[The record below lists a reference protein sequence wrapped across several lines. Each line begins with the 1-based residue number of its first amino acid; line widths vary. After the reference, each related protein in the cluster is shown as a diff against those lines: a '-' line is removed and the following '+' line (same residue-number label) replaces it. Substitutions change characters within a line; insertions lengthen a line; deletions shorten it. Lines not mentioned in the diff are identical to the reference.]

1 NIYEISPELDR
12 VIRPLIQRKIRRCND
27 KIREYSR
34 NNPHDRRGE
43 VQELSD
49 YGNFNDLNFNFSNGG
64 GTIRVDLG
72 SQHRAFRFFLPRN
85 NHEKSNFWIAIRKE
99 VFTNEEV
106 NERGRIE
113 DVETTSFFPIWE
125 AERMVSS
132 NLQDLLNRIRQTGD
146 TGNNQNPPNPLPG
159 GNNNHPPTP
168 TNQSLTFTIRNTEPY
183 FADDCFKLELN
194 PPITVNGNQIT
205 SVIIKGDQVNT
216 CLENGDLAAGNTLT
230 ITNIQFGPSLA
241 TIDNHNTLAIFEHFG
256 NIQAVNVNN
265 NPVPN
270 NPPPIPRPTFP
281 EVQQKNQELAS
292 EENNLLILA
301 AELLKTIEE
310 NRKVVHEAQSLGLNL
325 AEISDDALDYFQE
338 EFFTELD
345 ESLAVDNPTN
355 RQILATNEQIRHR
368 KLNIKEN
375 INLIYNSNQQN
386 LAAEKNGKKPLPTD
400 ELGQLK
406 KQVIAEI
413 NQILTDK
420 DNLKNIDLNT
430 LESGKYQNW
439 EKDIAGLASHD
450 QVIAYKNA
458 LLETLKKVGIKAN
471 EEENNKTSSPS
482 SPSTPQD
489 NQKNNNDSVDTNEI
503 INAPSLAVARNIA
516 KKKIRELFTKYEK
529 LDDKQKIS
537 EFVQAL
543 ERAMKKLSVKSSPE
557 ESNNGLPRPAKIAIG
572 VGATVE
578 NEDIFALK
586 KELKKANAFIFCHQ
600 DEYKPLSILHQFNK
614 ENADIK
620 RFHGGIYE
628 QKLISNELLE
638 KWANLPSK
646 EYMNEKQSSKE
657 INEIVEKI
665 DQLNLGKIS
674 ELVDKIKEKYNIKED
689 AVIQSTGSAPTS
701 EKVEEKGGNVSLKLL
716 GIKETVNKIK
726 IYGIIK
732 DSVKQLKGEDINI
745 IQAKKIM
752 EKEDKVI
759 FTDIPRDKAEGVK
772 KQLENE
778 GRRQYLTLNNSPLF
792 QTLPQRDFAHE
803 QKSSYYDFL
812 DRRLNELLNFYFPF
826 NCSDHNNTIE
836 LNIEKFH
843 HQEPKISQEEAQL
856 KEDISDWVEKSFNI
870 EIEIKEKND
879 NHLVVSFHYQQEKE
893 ILFCHLPKINS
904 QGNFIINGHDKVVV
918 FQFATSTQHPKTIE
932 LKFPNSVLVINFLDL
947 LKTWEVPAETLE
959 ILFNRADLDI
969 SNYSSAKSLEAGV
982 NLPKFLFTK
991 KNSYFDFVIGQVL
1004 AENVCDVKSQVV
1016 LSKNTILTEKNLQ
1029 VLRRALA
1036 QKKISTISL
1045 PGSNNELYC
1054 LKINSPHNKEEVI
1067 TIVGIVEEI
1076 SEEKTY
1082 FDLSDLVCSIA
1093 FYLNLP
1099 HGLGKTEREE
1109 DKDKLENQVIRRV
1122 GDLIYNIFNNKLG
1135 GFLQDINSK
1144 YLANISQLKKADL
1157 TKIPNLKDFDNLLKD
1172 FFNTSA
1178 LVQLQNQNNPLSEIS
1193 YARKLSVLG
1202 LGGFSSANT
1211 TLAARNINSSYY
1223 GRYDLVETPEGQR
1236 VGLIHNLAMG
1246 TEINDYGQA
1255 ITPYYSV
1262 EKGIIS
1268 SQLVYLASEEESDKY
1283 IAHCNIRIDKKNRIL
1298 DEVVAARYQGNLVQ
1312 VPTEKINYID
1322 SSFYQLNSITSAIIP
1337 FFHHNDATRMLMAT
1351 NMQRQAV
1358 TLLKSQEP
1366 LIASGV
1372 EASLNENSSL
1382 LIRAEEKGQVDYV
1395 DSCQIVIKETGK
1407 DKKTYNLSQLAISNK
1422 NLLNFSFPLVK
1433 KGEKVGKGQ
1442 IIASGNYANNGELSL
1457 GYNLR
1462 HLIIRRNTKYGEE
1475 KFVSSLPYAEK
1486 NQFPHLDKDGIVK
1499 VGSEVKENDIL
1510 VGKITPEPGL
1520 RQETEEELLLL
1531 SILGEKAQRFVDSS
1545 LYLPTGEKG
1554 TVYDV
1559 KRKKLSRNKK
1569 ELEVVEI
1576 YISQAR
1582 KIEVGDKLTTRFGNK
1597 GVVAKIVPEIDM
1609 PFDDEGKTIDIIFNP
1624 LGIPTRMNIGQLL
1637 ETILAA
1643 AAFKLNSKFL
1653 IRPFDTPSLETIK
1666 EIIHEAEIKNF
1677 GAQKLFD
1684 GQTGLPFHQ
1693 NIYTGYIYTVKL
1705 NHMVFDKIHARNT
1718 GPYSLIYQQP
1728 LKGRSQGGA
1737 LEAHGAAYNLMEMMS
1752 AKSDDI
1758 YKRRL
1763 MQNNLLFD
1771 KRQIELRNSQ
1781 SESFNLLLQY
1791 LRGIGGL
1798 FDPRV
1803 FVLIA
1808 EKNIQRWRMG
1818 HITLNT
1824 PVTNILLFKSLAA
1837 NLSKLL
1843 EIPAKKLEDIIYFR
1857 AYTVADNGL
1866 TNLLKKKDI
1875 LEKEI
1880 DLSLM
1885 NSILQEI
1892 ITDQENLKKVAKKYK
1907 EEEKKIVKQAQELA
1921 ADYLDFVEKYRHIKI
1936 KTGSEAFEEL
1946 LKGID
1951 LVQELEKAKSDS
1963 KPDTKTNQEK
1973 IKFLTK
1979 LKEEDTVVTTQINN
1993 LQRKYEKKVFF
2004 GEIIHNVKR
2013 RLQKSVDQLLQ
2024 GSPRVQ
2030 NETKS
2035 LLQNLSGKEGILRRY
2050 SLGKRV
2056 DYSAR
2061 SVIVPNPNLL
2071 LTQIGLPVQMAL
2083 VLYKPFII
2091 QQILKEK
2098 IVFTVKE
2105 ADQLLIK
2112 KDPIIFSLLDK
2123 IIANHP
2129 VLANRAP
2136 SLHRLSIQGFYPRL
2150 TLGKAIEL
2158 HPLITSALNADF
2170 DGDQIAIYLPLT
2182 KSTCKEVK
2190 ESVLSSHNLVDP
2202 KNGHLIDMPSQDMI
2216 LGIYYLTQEK
2226 KETTPKFYDE
2236 IGTSF
2241 PYYLNNLEIYNQT
2254 EEEYKEATV
2263 EINEVEKI
2271 KITPHEEMVKF
2282 LDNLKEI
2289 SFRYATYS
2297 GISISPFELGEVVV
2311 KRKELA
2317 RAEQKIKEIDNY
2329 YSQGFYKECKD
2340 NLQEQL
2346 ISNLAKKSNTSIYHI
2361 WDSGARAS
2369 SENLTQIFA
2378 MRGNTTNYL
2387 GEIIETPIISS
2398 LWEGLTPFE
2407 FFTSVYGAVKGM
2419 VDIALKTAEAGYLTR
2434 RLVESTQGIIVNSP
2448 DCGTNS
2454 GVLVEEN
2461 DSNVLVTKIYGLRS
2475 TLTCELVSGVCQK
2488 CYGLDLSKPS
2498 EQIAMG
2504 TAVGIIAAQS
2514 LGEPGTQLTMRTFH
2528 AGGIAGDED
2537 IIQGLP
2543 KVKQIFDNIK
2553 PEKKEKAI
2561 LAKCNGTISSVE
2573 EEVIKQKSE
2582 KGEEIIYSYEPEKK
2596 VRVKKG
2602 EKVILG
2608 TRLTSGKIDLEE
2620 YLEIVG
2626 RERCQKYIKEGIKL
2640 VYDNQG
2646 IDIDDK
2652 HIEIFARQ
2660 MLSRVEIIES
2670 DNDDYLLGDIV
2681 DYQTIQKT
2689 NELLIKAKKKPI
2701 LFKNIISSLKDL
2713 ASSPPSFLAGI
2724 SFQNTLKSLVNYSLY
2739 QPVDYLQGVKE
2750 NLIAGQLVPIGT
2762 GFKEREKYLEG
2773 RKTAGRKKLEKNNL

>member
-1 NIYEISPELDR
+1 MT
-12 VIRPLIQRKIRRCND
+12 
-27 KIREYSR
+27 
-34 NNPHDRRGE
+34 GE
-43 VQELSD
+43 AK
-49 YGNFNDLNFNFSNGG
+49 
-64 GTIRVDLG
+64 VDLG

-310 NRKVVHEAQSLGLNL
+310 NRK
-325 AEISDDALDYFQE
+325 E

-516 KKKIRELFTKYEK
+516 KKKIRELFTKYGIKVEDVKKK

-870 EIEIKEKND
+870 
-879 NHLVVSFHYQQEKE
+879 
-893 ILFCHLPKINS
+893 
-904 QGNFIINGHDKVVV
+904 
-918 FQFATSTQHPKTIE
+918 
-932 LKFPNSVLVINFLDL
+932 DL

-1728 LKGRSQGGA
+1728 LK
-1737 LEAHGAAYNLMEMMS
+1737 EAHGAAYNLMEMMS

-1781 SESFNLLLQY
+1781 S
-1791 LRGIGGL
+1791 GL

-1973 IKFLTK
+1973 IK
-1979 LKEEDTVVTTQINN
+1979 
-1993 LQRKYEKKVFF
+1993 
-2004 GEIIHNVKR
+2004 

-2329 YSQGFYKECKD
+2329 YSQGFYT
-2340 NLQEQL
+2340 
-2346 ISNLAKKSNTSIYHI
+2346 KKSNTSIYHI

-2461 DSNVLVTKIYGLRS
+2461 DSNVLVTKIYGL
-2475 TLTCELVSGVCQK
+2475 SGVCQK